1 MNVKLELLV
10 GAALVLA
17 VASAAPAQTQQESTA
32 LDRQVKTYLEQARPK
47 WNRGVN
53 LWNVP
58 YADGQVLYNLVVRQ
72 GAKRILE
79 IGTSTGHSTIWL
91 AWAASK
97 TGGEVTTIEIDRARH
112 AQALRNFRDA
122 GVAHLIDARLGDA
135 HDMVKILPG
144 PWDFVFQDAD
154 KEWYLQYYL
163 DLERKLSPGGC
174 YTAHNVLRP
183 TAREVTAF
191 LDRVKA
197 NPGFRTTFEDGG
209 SGEGISVSC
218 RVAG

>member
-1 MNVKLELLV
+1 M
-10 GAALVLA
+10 
-17 VASAAPAQTQQESTA
+17 
-32 LDRQVKTYLEQARPK
+32 DRQVKAFLDEARPM

-58 YADGQVLYNLVVRQ
+58 YEDGQVLYDLVVRQ

-97 TGGEVTTIEIDRARH
+97 TGGTVTTIEIDRTRH
-112 AQALRNFRDA
+112 AQALRNFQDA

-135 HDMVKILPG
+135 HDLVKTLPG

-163 DLERKLSPGGC
+163 DLEPKLSPRGC

-183 TAREVTAF
+183 TAPEVTAF
-191 LDRVKA
+191 LDRVRA
-197 NPGFRTTFEDGG
+197 NPNFRTTFAAGG
-209 SGEGISVSC
+209 SAEGISVSC